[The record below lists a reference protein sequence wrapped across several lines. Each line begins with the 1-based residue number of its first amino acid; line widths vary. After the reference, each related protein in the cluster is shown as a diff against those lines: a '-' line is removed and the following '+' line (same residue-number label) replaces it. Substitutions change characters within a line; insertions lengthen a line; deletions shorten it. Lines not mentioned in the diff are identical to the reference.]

1 MMTKQ
6 TRERWSDIFSEFE
19 ISGLSAAEFCR
30 SRSINVQLF
39 HNMKYRFKKEQE
51 MLSSPVPA
59 RKISFA
65 KIRIVPQEVTL

>member
-6 TRERWSDIFSEFE
+6 TRELWSAIFTEFE

-30 SRSINVQLF
+30 SRSINTQLF

-51 MLSSPVPA
+51 TLSSPAPA
-59 RKISFA
+59 HKISFA
-65 KIRIVPQEVTL
+65 KIRIAPQEVTL